1 MYQTKSFLAALCLL
15 LLLPVFASAMES
27 PTAVGEQSPEGLA
40 IELPPWSVTTSLPLT
55 PPPTI
60 EDSLTNLE
68 SLLDNWETDSL
79 TLWRELQKLQGI
91 VQALKS
97 TLTQSERLAEGLALS
112 LEQERS
118 KTQSLRR
125 WLVISISGGVV
136 VSIVAFCLGAYSSP

>member
-1 MYQTKSFLAALCLL
+1 MKRFYLLLAFCFLSAALSAASP
-15 LLLPVFASAMES
+15 LPTAAPAPES
-27 PTAVGEQSPEGLA
+27 PRLSPSG
-40 IELPPWSVTTSLPLT
+40 ILPLQ
-55 PPPTI
+55 PPLTI
-60 EDSLTNLE
+60 EDSLTELE

-79 TLWRELQKLQGI
+79 TLWLELQKLQTI
-91 VQALKS
+91 VEELKS
-97 TLTQSERLAEGLALS
+97 TLTQSETLAEGLALS